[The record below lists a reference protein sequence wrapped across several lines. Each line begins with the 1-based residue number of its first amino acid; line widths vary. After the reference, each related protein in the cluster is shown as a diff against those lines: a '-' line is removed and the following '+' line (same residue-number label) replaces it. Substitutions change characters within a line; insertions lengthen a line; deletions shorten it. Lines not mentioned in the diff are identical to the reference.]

1 MARFPELQQLPHLEA
16 PAFQRLE
23 WRFQRVG
30 WALLA
35 ILVAVALTGL
45 LGNGPLSKATA
56 AATDGSVRIEFERF
70 LHAHR
75 ESKVKIE
82 VRVPTGSSDRIRLAL
97 DDAWLDAM
105 TIRQIT
111 PLPAAE
117 QPGSGESAF
126 LFDIA
131 GRRAEAPV
139 RITLHFEPETYG
151 PLSATLRIDDSDPIH
166 LRQFVYP

>member
-1 MARFPELQQLPHLEA
+1 MVGLSGQRHRPSADDLS
-16 PAFQRLE
+16 FQRLE

-35 ILVAVALTGL
+35 VFVAVALTGL

-56 AATDGSVRIEFERF
+56 AATDGSVRVEFERF

-75 ESKVKIE
+75 ESKVKIA
-82 VRVPTGSSDRIRLAL
+82 VRVPPGGHDRVRLAL

-105 TIRQIT
+105 TIRQIR
-111 PLPAAE
+111 PLPAAQ
-117 QPGSGESAF
+117 QPGSGESVF

-131 GRRAEAPV
+131 GRRDETPV
-139 RITLHFEPETYG
+139 CITLRAEPKACGSLT
-151 PLSATLRIDDSDPIH
+151 ATLRIGDSSPIH